1 MRCPPSWTSACE
13 EIELAGGFC
22 KVLVT
27 PLNSAATPLLV
38 IQKRQGLSA
47 KPVAR
52 ARMGAF
58 LPWLGRFGPDSTQ
71 NCSSFSFLFFY
82 QILENL

>member
-22 KVLVT
+22 KVSVT

-52 ARMGAF
+52 VRVGAF
-58 LPWLGRFGPDSTQ
+58 LPWLGRFEPDSAQ
-71 NCSSFSFLFFY
+71 NCSSFFFFFFY